1 MDFYVSLPSHSSKTE
16 YPENRSNHFK
26 IRLPHPLKMEGAN
39 WKVGLSSISLP
50 DPKSQ
55 VPPLLQEDDVMFE
68 GYWFVEDT
76 VQLNN
81 RHNADGGDFKPEH
94 LRADDLSNLTGVEFM
109 KTVKTFFDTTV
120 LEKRLRAGYL
130 FADKTTK
137 KSNLLNFQFEGDDF
151 VFENTNVNLRL
162 FNGHYYPQF
171 YVNLELSI
179 DMGWFKKNGNKVELG
194 PNLSMELNNKELKVP
209 AAIDI
214 SPTTGHPYWKL
225 TPDGKRVHLTATFNW
240 RFINL
245 NTSFKNVTGST
256 SRSLM
261 IYLDVGTSGVVGNQ
275 VTDLLR
281 EVNYLREGKGF
292 QYFEPLHV
300 QYIAV
305 RKDYIDIIETQVAET
320 TGELTKF
327 GAGNTIVTL
336 QFK

>member
-1 MDFYVSLPSHSSKTE
+1 M
-16 YPENRSNHFK
+16 
-26 IRLPHPLKMEGAN
+26 RLPHPLKMEGAN

-55 VPPLLQEDDVMFE
+55 VPPLLQGDDVMFE
-68 GYWFVEDT
+68 GYWFVKDT
-76 VQLNN
+76 MQLSN
-81 RHNADGGDFKPEH
+81 RHNADGADFKPEH
-94 LRADDLSNLTGVEFM
+94 LRADDLSNLSEVEFM
-109 KTVKTFFDTTV
+109 KTVKTFFDTTL

-130 FADKTTK
+130 FTDETTK
-137 KSNLLNFQFEGDDF
+137 KSNLLNFQFEDEDF
-151 VFENTNVNLRL
+151 VIDNTNTNLRL
-162 FNGHYYPQF
+162 FQGHYYPQI
-171 YVNLELSI
+171 YVNLELGI
-179 DMGWFKKNGNKVELG
+179 DMGWFKMNGNNVDLG

-214 SPTTGHPYWKL
+214 SSATGTPYWQF
-225 TPDGKRVHLTATFNW
+225 TPDRKRVQLTMTFNW

-261 IYLDVGTSGVVGNQ
+261 IYSDVGTSGVVGNQ
-275 VTDLLR
+275 ITDLLR
-281 EVNYLREGKGF
+281 EVNYRREGKGF
-292 QYFEPLHV
+292 QYFEPLRV
-300 QYIAV
+300 QYIPV

-336 QFK
+336 HFKQE